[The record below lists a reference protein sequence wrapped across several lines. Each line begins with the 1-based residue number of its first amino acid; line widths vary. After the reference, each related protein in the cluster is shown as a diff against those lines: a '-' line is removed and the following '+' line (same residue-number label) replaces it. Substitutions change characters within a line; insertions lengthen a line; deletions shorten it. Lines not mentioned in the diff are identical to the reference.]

1 MSVTLEKYRAL
12 EAEHG
17 KGRILV
23 VQADDLNIA
32 LRRIDAKEW
41 GVFRKFQEAKDDAV
55 AEAMLRRA
63 VVGLGEDETRAEKA
77 RLAQVLEEDP
87 QLGDFWGLQL
97 LKTAGFQAQIDVEE
111 MADPAAQGWRLTC
124 PLLPDPI
131 RAHRLTRQQWQEV
144 RRAVAKQGPG
154 ASDLL
159 AFRLATGLDPA
170 AYDLL
175 PALPYVLGHIC
186 AGLGTKAGA
195 APKSY
200 PLD

>member
-23 VQADDLNIA
+23 VQADDLNFA

-41 GVFRKFQEAKDDAV
+41 GVFRKFQEAKDDAC

-63 VVGLGEDETRAEKA
+63 VVGLGEDEARAEKA

-97 LKTAGFQAQIDVEE
+97 LEAAGFQAQIDVEE
-111 MADPAAQGWRLTC
+111 DGERCYLLTC
-124 PLLPDPI
+124 PLLPSPVQA
-131 RAHRLTRQQWQEV
+131 RRLTRQQWQEV

-159 AFRLATGLDPA
+159 AFRLATGDDPA

-175 PALPYVLGHIC
+175 PALPYALGHVC
-186 AGLGTKAGA
+186 AGLGTKAGS
-195 APKSY
+195 APKSF
-200 PLD
+200 PLG